1 MSWFFLI
8 PVSIILGLT
17 GLGAFFWALRH
28 DQYDDLEGDA
38 VRILTAPDTPIPNK
52 ETPHG
57 QLAAHT
63 DHPDPDRGL

>member
-8 PVSIILGLT
+8 PVSIGLGLT

-28 DQYDDLEGDA
+28 DQYDDVKGDA
-38 VRILTAPDTPIPNK
+38 VRILTAPDTPISHK
-52 ETPHG
+52 ERPHG
-57 QLAAHT
+57 KLAANP